1 MNHPPLSQ
9 VQGSKM
15 VDLIQL
21 RIAPAISASVDASP
35 VTILK
40 TENGMTPVPTI
51 KLALATSNSVVSI
64 TDGDWRTG
72 GYLAGL
78 QDVIDA
84 ELRWA
89 TDNRPQLIEAAQQ
102 SLKRLFPL
110 LVSDAFTVPKDLT
123 NTATKEERTRFYH
136 HEYQNK
142 LLVGLAEFLIE
153 CARERSESRIVV
165 IDRASALSNTTKNLI
180 KLLVRLQDGASLFR
194 FVLIDYEQL
203 LYFSDANELHFGRYS
218 LEELSPIL
226 SQDLALAKQRQTYEA
241 SGGNPLIAEALRKCE
256 AAGLPVI
263 GYLDPIAI
271 VDLYLATFTG
281 RERRELLGSYIES
294 NCTTPDLIAQ
304 RNYAVFEHATADH
317 LHEQLHRSC
326 LDRYLAGEAPL
337 VMLHAL
343 SVRDKYKRLELLA
356 EPSEILQCIGLYDI
370 WFSYFGEIFADPAL
384 RAFGSGDAPV
394 NAAFI
399 SAAFVLY
406 SLGCGRVSVPYLDEF
421 YKTFPKSQY
430 TPTVLYAQSMT
441 YGRYQQP
448 VNLTVAEEYAVRNL
462 EVIESDFKD
471 HDKYH
476 YIKVFA
482 ENAYAYIKAK
492 QEKYDEALT
501 LCAEGHG
508 KMLEIYGDKRFK
520 LHQSI
525 LIYNTS
531 QVYELVHDLDRAE
544 TQLREAIVY
553 DPYYGEYQNDLGNLL
568 SKVPGREAA
577 ALGAYARAIELCP
590 PYYEAHLNR
599 AALRARMGN
608 AAGALSDLDRA
619 LTIKPNE
626 WRAHFERGNILMGQD
641 KAQAALQSY
650 LSASEINSRNA
661 DLQSNLGLAYSELGK
676 GSESIAHYLRA
687 LEINPRH
694 ALTHNNLAIE
704 YFNEGRPDMS
714 LNHATVAAEIG
725 GDPDYVS
732 TREHIQMSL
741 QADLDARR
749 GTTPASSPRP

>member
-1 MNHPPLSQ
+1 
-9 VQGSKM
+9 M

-21 RIAPAISASVDASP
+21 RIAPAISTSVDVSP
-35 VTILK
+35 ITILK
-40 TENGMTPVPTI
+40 TEPGMAPVPTI
-51 KLALATSNSVVSI
+51 KSALKRPAPLISTA
-64 TDGDWRTG
+64 DGDWRTG

-84 ELRWA
+84 ELSWA
-89 TDNRPQLIEAAQQ
+89 TDHRPQLVEAAQQ

-110 LVSDAFTVPKDLT
+110 LHSDGFTIPKDLT
-123 NTATKEERTRFYH
+123 NTSSKEERTRFYH

-142 LLVGLAEFLIE
+142 LLVGLAEFLIQ
-153 CARERSESRIVV
+153 CARERNESRIIV
-165 IDRASALSNTTKNLI
+165 IDRAAALSNSTKNLI
-180 KLLVRLQDGASLFR
+180 KLFVRLQGRTSLFR
-194 FVLIDYEQL
+194 FILIDYEQR
-203 LYFSDANELHFGRYS
+203 LYFPDASELHFGRYS
-218 LEELSPIL
+218 QEEIAPIL
-226 SQDLALAKQRQTYEA
+226 SRDLAPEKRRQIYEA
-241 SGGNPLIAEALRKCE
+241 SGGNPLVAEALNKCE

-263 GYLDPIAI
+263 GYLDPLAI
-271 VDLYLATFTG
+271 VDLYLASLTG
-281 RERRELLGSYIES
+281 GERRGLLESYIES
-294 NCTTPDLIAQ
+294 NCTIPDLIAQ
-304 RNYAVFEHATADH
+304 RNYAIFEHATADH
-317 LHEQLHRSC
+317 LHEQHHRSC
-326 LDRYLAGEAPL
+326 TDRYLAGEAPL

-343 SVRDKYKRLELLA
+343 SVRDKCKRLELLA
-356 EPSEILQCIGLYDI
+356 EPSEILQSIGLYDL

-384 RAFGSGDAPV
+384 RAYGSGDAPV

-406 SLGCGRVSVPYLDEF
+406 SLGCGRVSVPYLDQF

-462 EVIESDFKD
+462 QTIERDFKD
-471 HDKYH
+471 HEKYH

-508 KMLEIYGDKRFK
+508 KMLEIYGEKRFR

-531 QVYELVHDLDRAE
+531 QVYELVHDLGRAE
-544 TQLREAIVY
+544 RQLREAIAC

-568 SKVPGREAA
+568 SKVPGREAE
-577 ALGAYARAIELCP
+577 ALRAYARAIELCP

-599 AALRARMGN
+599 ATLRARTGD

-626 WRAHFERGNILMGQD
+626 WRSYFERGNILMRQN

-650 LSASEINSRNA
+650 LLASEINFSNA
-661 DLQSNLGLAYSELGK
+661 DLRSNLGLAYSELGK
-676 GSESIAHYLRA
+676 GSEAITHYLGA
-687 LEINPRH
+687 LGINPRH
-694 ALTHNNLAIE
+694 ALAHNNLAIE
-704 YFNEGRPDMS
+704 YFNEGWLDLS

-732 TREHIQMSL
+732 TREHVQTRM
-741 QADLDARR
+741 QADLDYRRAR
-749 GTTPASSPRP
+749 TPTCALHP